1 MLDDVQMEI
10 LLNNT
15 ASTRFSPVTGVLQV
29 SILSSF
35 LYSICINHLLLLLC
49 SKPLSENP
57 PSTQMTS
64 FLTCL
69 LYADDAVLIADKDQ
83 MIDLLKACED
93 HSYRLGIDGIQVC
106 HIRSNP
112 KPIRYTLH
120 NEAIP
125 SQSFLS
131 LILGSPSVLLVT
143 SKA

>member
-29 SILSSF
+29 SILSSL
-35 LYSICINHLLLLLC
+35 LYSICINYLLRLLC
-49 SKPLSENP
+49 PKPLSENP

-93 HSYRLGIDGIQVC
+93 HSYRLGIDGTQASMPYQIQ
-106 HIRSNP
+106 SKTYP
-112 KPIRYTLH
+112 LH
-120 NEAIP
+120 
-125 SQSFLS
+125 
-131 LILGSPSVLLVT
+131 T
-143 SKA
+143 S